1 MIKINQ
7 VTTLNQL
14 TLLSEDTFI
23 GCHLTKEKQS
33 NAIDLSTLA
42 AIRRDNPERKLS
54 LSFGAGQ
61 FSLQEQIDIL
71 NEFHINY
78 FEYTPVDFY
87 IKAAFEAELK
97 LLGKITVPKIANGFF
112 VEADDRSLLDDQL
125 YFSLLVEHGVAYF
138 QFELNTALQ
147 ADYRLSKCTL
157 EEFEEFAAKFLCVV
171 SDEFK
176 SLNHTL

>member
-1 MIKINQ
+1 MMDEKRFWYAPLEQSSYDKNRNKVKRLIRVNQ

-42 AIRRDNPERKLS
+42 AIRRDNPERKL
-54 LSFGAGQ
+54 GAGQ

-87 IKAAFEAELK
+87 KKAAFEAELK
-97 LLGKITVPKIANGFF
+97 LLEKITFPKIANGFF
-112 VEADDRSLLDDQL
+112 AETDDRSLLD
-125 YFSLLVEHGVAYF
+125 A
-138 QFELNTALQ
+138 
-147 ADYRLSKCTL
+147 
-157 EEFEEFAAKFLCVV
+157 
-171 SDEFK
+171 
-176 SLNHTL
+176 